1 LNQFGSFNRIIFWL
15 WYSKTIC
22 FGGNGGFLFDSF
34 FSEELISPGKWQSI
48 EKDKTNKN
56 IKPNQS

>member
-15 WYSKTIC
+15 WYKTIC

-34 FSEELISPGKWQSI
+34 SEELISLGKWQSI
-48 EKDKTNKN
+48 EK
-56 IKPNQS
+56 

>member
-15 WYSKTIC
+15 WYIETIC

-34 FSEELISPGKWQSI
+34 SEELISLGKMAI
-48 EKDKTNKN
+48 NRKVIKLIKYKTRPK
-56 IKPNQS
+56 